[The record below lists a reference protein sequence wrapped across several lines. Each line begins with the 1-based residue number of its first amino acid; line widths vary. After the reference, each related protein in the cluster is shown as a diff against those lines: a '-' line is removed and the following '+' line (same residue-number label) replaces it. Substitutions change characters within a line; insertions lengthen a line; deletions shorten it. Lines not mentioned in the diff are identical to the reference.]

1 MAGLTEAQDQ
11 TAAGDNWGALL
22 VGGALTAAAAAPPG
36 GGRILEVLRLSPP
49 VAKGVLAGNL
59 VRQIPAA

>member
-1 MAGLTEAQDQ
+1 MAGLTEAQEQ
-11 TAAGDNWGALL
+11 TAAGDNWGAWL
-22 VGGALTAAAAAPPG
+22 VGGALTAAAAAPP

-59 VRQIPAA
+59 VRQIPAV